1 MKAVV
6 MAGGEGTRLRPLTT
20 SVPKPLLPVGER
32 PIMEH
37 VLRLLRRHGVTETVV
52 TVQFLAHLIEER
64 FGDGSDLG
72 MSLTYAHEETPLG
85 TAGSV
90 KNAEDE
96 LGGAPFLV
104 ISGDALTDIDLSAL
118 IRHHR
123 ERRAMVTVCLTR
135 VPDPLEFGVTVV
147 GEDGRIE
154 RFLEKPTWGEVFSD
168 TVNTGIYVMEPEVL
182 AQVPAGEPVDWSGDV
197 LPRLIA
203 QGAAVHGYV
212 ADGYWQDVGTLDGY
226 RQAQTDLL
234 DGRVDSGV
242 PGTEIMP
249 GVWVADSAWVDP
261 EADVRGPVVIGEHAR
276 IAAGA
281 RVHEHSVIGA
291 HSVVEPGAHLHRAV
305 LHPHAYAGAHTSLR
319 GCVVGRNTTVR
330 RSARLEEGVVVGE
343 NSRVGEDA
351 VVSAGV
357 VVNPAKTIGPGAVIG
372 TDLLWD
378 GQGSRALFGPEGVSG
393 VVNVDLTPELTV
405 RLAGA
410 YATTVPHDATVTVAR
425 DHAQGSRVLAAAV
438 VSALQSSGVHVRDLG
453 HVPVPVARREAAL
466 TDGGVLLTT
475 TPGAVDSVSL
485 TFLDAHGVDL
495 PQAAQRKLERLLGQG
510 QFRRAP
516 AGEFG
521 ALLSGEESAAI
532 ALSAYTERL
541 LKRVDAAAIRER
553 APKAVVD
560 AAFGSGA
567 LVLPGLLD
575 GLGVRAVTLNTGLD
589 DERATETAVERRGAL
604 RYLGD
609 VVAANH
615 ADFGVRIDPTGQRV
629 SVVDER
635 GREVSDETLLLLMVQ
650 LVSAER
656 PGGTVVLPPTV
667 SRAAEDVAARHGGRV
682 LRTSSAPDRA
692 IRAAEAAGTVLSADG
707 RGGFALPENSPYHD
721 AFAALARLTALLAR
735 RAAPLSA
742 LVEAVPRVFV
752 RRRELATPW
761 EAKGTVMRQ
770 VAEAAA
776 GLEVDTT
783 EGIRVV
789 EPDGRWALVL
799 PDASRAV
806 TGVWAEAPSA
816 AAADALLTRW
826 AEAVSRSAA

>member
-1 MKAVV
+1 

-20 SVPKPLLPVGER
+20 SLPKPLLPVGER

-37 VLRLLRRHGVTETVV
+37 VLRLLRRHGIRETVV
-52 TVQFLAHLIEER
+52 TVQFLAHLIQER
-64 FGDGSDLG
+64 FGDGSGLG

-90 KNAEDE
+90 KNAERE
-96 LGGAPFLV
+96 LAGAPFLV

-123 ERRAMVTVCLTR
+123 ERGALVTVCLTR
-135 VPDPLEFGVTVV
+135 VPDPLEFGVTVL
-147 GEDGRIE
+147 GADGRIE

-182 AQVPAGEPVDWSGDV
+182 ARVPAGEPVDWSGDV
-197 LPRLIA
+197 FPRLIA
-203 QGAAVHGYV
+203 EGAAVHGYV
-212 ADGYWQDVGTLDGY
+212 ADGYWQDVGTLDSY

-234 DGRVDSGV
+234 DGRVDGEL
-242 PGTEIMP
+242 PGTEVLP
-249 GVWVADSAWVDP
+249 GVWVADSASVDP

-276 IAAGA
+276 VAAGA

-291 HSVVEPGAHLHRAV
+291 HGVVEPGAHLHRAV
-305 LHPHAYAGAHTSLR
+305 LHPYAYAGPHTSLR
-319 GCVVGRNTTVR
+319 GCVVGRNATTG
-330 RSARLEEGVVVGE
+330 RSARLEEGVIVGE
-343 NSRVGEDA
+343 DSRVGQDA

-357 VVNPAKTIGPGAVIG
+357 VVNPARTIGPGAVIG
-372 TDLLWD
+372 TDLIWD
-378 GQGSRALFGPEGVSG
+378 GRGSRSLFGPRGVSG
-393 VVNVDLTPELTV
+393 VVNVDLTAELVV

-466 TDGGVLLTT
+466 TDGGVLLTA
-475 TPGAVDSVSL
+475 TPGAADSVSL
-485 TFLDAHGVDL
+485 TFLDEHGVDL
-495 PQAAQRKLERLLGQG
+495 GTAAQRKLERLLHQAR
-510 QFRRAP
+510 FRRAP

-521 ALLSGEESAAI
+521 GLLSGEESARTAI
-532 ALSAYTERL
+532 TAYTERL
-541 LKRVDAAAIRER
+541 LRLTGTAAIRER
-553 APKAVVD
+553 APKVVVD

-589 DERATETAVERRGAL
+589 DERATETDIERRAAL

-609 VVAANH
+609 VVAAND
-615 ADFGVRIDPTGQRV
+615 ADFGVRVDPTGQRIA
-629 SVVDER
+629 VVDER
-635 GREVSDETLLLLMVQ
+635 GGIVPDETLLLLLAG
-650 LVSAER
+650 LVTAER

-667 SRAAEDVAARHGGRV
+667 SRAAESVAARHGGRV
-682 LRTSSAPDRA
+682 VRTASAPDRA
-692 IRAAEAAGTVLSADG
+692 IRAAGAAGTVLAADG
-707 RGGFALPENSPYHD
+707 HGGFTFPENSPYTD
-721 AFAALARLTALLAR
+721 GFGALARLTGLLAR
-735 RAAPLSA
+735 RARPLSE
-742 LVEAVPRVFV
+742 LVQEVPRTFV
-752 RRRELATPW
+752 RRRELTTPW
-761 EAKGTVMRQ
+761 EAKGAVMRQ

-783 EGIRVV
+783 EGIRVI

-806 TGVWAEAPSA
+806 TRVWAEAPSA
-816 AAADALLTRW
+816 DAADALLARW
-826 AEAVSRSAA
+826 ADAVSRSTA